1 MASVKNLSKAIIKE
15 PESPGAE
22 IKRKDSTDKD
32 AGQAPVAP
40 RTAGTA
46 NGKASSSTDP
56 FSNRRSDARPAS
68 GKIPRPADRPGE

>member
-1 MASVKNLSKAIIKE
+1 MQRPAEGMFHQQRNPLASVKNLSKAIIKE

-40 RTAGTA
+40 RT
-46 NGKASSSTDP
+46 
-56 FSNRRSDARPAS
+56 S
-68 GKIPRPADRPGE
+68 GGVIDQ